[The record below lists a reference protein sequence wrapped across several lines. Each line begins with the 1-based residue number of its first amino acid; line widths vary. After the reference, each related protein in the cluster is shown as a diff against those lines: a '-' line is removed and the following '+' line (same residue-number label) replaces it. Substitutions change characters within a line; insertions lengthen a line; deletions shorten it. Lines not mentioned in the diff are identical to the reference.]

1 MSSAKFEV
9 TITPDPLTR
18 AFVVGAGILLIGLGT
33 GVLAF
38 SHLPPGW
45 RAVALAVW
53 IVKGML
59 DFRHLRQAHQRVAGI
74 VIGADST
81 IAVVS
86 PDGVQT
92 PVRYLTG
99 TFAVPTVAWLR
110 LRLPGGCRY
119 GELLVARRLCA
130 ATWHRLQLIWQ
141 LGRRSFGHRGPA

>member
-86 PDGVQT
+86 
-92 PVRYLTG
+92 LS
-99 TFAVPTVAWLR
+99 
-110 LRLPGGCRY
+110 
-119 GELLVARRLCA
+119 
-130 ATWHRLQLIWQ
+130 LI
-141 LGRRSFGHRGPA
+141 HI